1 MMGLLGPYSHVLGR
15 SSGLSSTPTARKFG
29 HRARS
34 PPSSNFHL
42 RHTPPLS
49 PAIPMSTDRLLHL
62 LRGPAASPAP
72 ADRRGPHHHPHRLSF
87 PQPQAEAGTRRR
99 VSMSCSSTSG
109 EEGGM
114 TYKGAGV
121 DIDAGAELL
130 RRIRKMTPRI
140 GGFDGH
146 YISGNALRSPCLC

>member
-1 MMGLLGPYSHVLGR
+1 
-15 SSGLSSTPTARKFG
+15 
-29 HRARS
+29 
-34 PPSSNFHL
+34 
-42 RHTPPLS
+42 
-49 PAIPMSTDRLLHL
+49 
-62 LRGPAASPAP
+62 
-72 ADRRGPHHHPHRLSF
+72 
-87 PQPQAEAGTRRR
+87 
-99 VSMSCSSTSG
+99 
-109 EEGGM
+109 M